1 MGNGEAALAVGYTVF
16 FPNFLTDE
24 KFLIEKIG
32 VRMLRNPAYVFPE
45 PSRWDL
51 RTTGRSGREFLGKA
65 SFLLATTFAAHDA
78 ECKAYTNDR
87 R

>member
-1 MGNGEAALAVGYTVF
+1 
-16 FPNFLTDE
+16 
-24 KFLIEKIG
+24 
-32 VRMLRNPAYVFPE
+32 MLRNPAYVFPE